1 MLTLH
6 SAPIVLPVSAAPVA
20 DGAVLVDGDR
30 IAAVG
35 PRAGLAA
42 AHPEARERAWTGV
55 LAPGLVNAHAHLQ
68 YTDFEELN
76 SLGAP
81 FPVWLGRMV
90 EKRPTF
96 TSEMWQESTRR
107 GIRLML
113 KTGTTA
119 VADIVTEPEALLP
132 TARSGIAGV
141 SYLEAVFEDA
151 RSWSDGG
158 RARMLAALDGAPG
171 GRTVGV
177 SPHTPYTLST
187 AVFVD
192 CVAIARERGLRT
204 HTHVAESPAEV
215 EFVASGSGPF
225 AQSMTGAGKAM
236 ELIRDGGSGLSP
248 AGYLDKIGALGPDV
262 HAAHCV
268 HCDSADRELL
278 RNRGV
283 YAALC
288 VRSNRIL
295 QAGEPPIADYLAEG
309 SPFAVGTDSLA
320 SSPSLDLLEE
330 AAALR
335 ALARDQGYAKADLD
349 RRIFEAITVGGAAA
363 MGLEDVGRLEE
374 GARADLAVFALP
386 AGGSAGAGGGGVGA
400 GGVEADSVEA
410 DVVYSALLD
419 AAAEKK
425 HRCLATVL
433 GGTIA
438 HRS

>member
-6 SAPIVLPVSAAPVA
+6 SAPIVLPAVSEPFR

-30 IAAVG
+30 IAEVG
-35 PRAGLAA
+35 PREELAA
-42 AHPEARERAWTGV
+42 RHPGVRERAWTGV
-55 LAPGLVNAHAHLQ
+55 LTPGLVNAHAHLQ

-76 SLGAP
+76 SLGEP

-96 TSEMWQESTRR
+96 TEAMWQESARR
-107 GIRLML
+107 GVHLMF

-119 VADIVTEPEALLP
+119 VADIVTEPEVLQP
-132 TARSGIAGV
+132 TARSGIAGI

-151 RSWSDGG
+151 QSWSDSG
-158 RARMLAALDGAPG
+158 RARIVAALKGAPAS
-171 GRTVGV
+171 RTVGM
-177 SPHTPYTLST
+177 SPHTPYTIST

-192 CVAIARERGLRT
+192 CMAIARERGLRT

-215 EFVASGSGPF
+215 QYVATGDGPF
-225 AQSMTGAGKAM
+225 AQNMIAFGKSM

-248 AGYLDKIGALGPDV
+248 VGYLDKIGALGPDV

-268 HCDSADRELL
+268 HCDGADRDVL
-278 RNRGV
+278 RSRGV

-295 QAGEPPIADYLAEG
+295 QAGEPPIADYLAEN
-309 SPFAVGTDSLA
+309 SPFAIGTDSLA

-330 AAALR
+330 AATLR
-335 ALARDQGYAKADLD
+335 DLARSQGYSAADLD
-349 RRIFEAITVGGAAA
+349 RRIVEAATLGGAAA
-363 MGLEDVGRLEE
+363 MGLTDVGRLEA

-386 AGGSAGAGGGGVGA
+386 SLPEPTDA
-400 GGVEADSVEA
+400 
-410 DVVYSALLD
+410 YSALLD
-419 AAAEKK
+419 AAAAGT
-425 HRCLATVL
+425 HRCVATVL
-433 GGTIA
+433 GGTIV
-438 HRS
+438 HRDQA